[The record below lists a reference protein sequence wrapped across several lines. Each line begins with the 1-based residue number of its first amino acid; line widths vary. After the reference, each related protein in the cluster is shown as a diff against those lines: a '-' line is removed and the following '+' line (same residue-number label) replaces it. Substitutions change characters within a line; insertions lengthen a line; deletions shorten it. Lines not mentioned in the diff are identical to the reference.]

1 MLSLLAIV
9 EMLPVEEK
17 MEKRVRA
24 VASTVCSILLLTPS

>member
-17 MEKRVRA
+17 MKRVSA
-24 VASTVCSILLLTPS
+24 VASTVWSVLLLTSS

>member
-17 MEKRVRA
+17 MEKRVSA
-24 VASTVCSILLLTPS
+24 TASTVGSILHLTPS